1 MISILSAGITQFSL
15 QAATLEFENISIQE
29 TEKKIDTVEIKTSA
43 VCKMC
48 KERLEH
54 DMAFEKG
61 VKSVEL
67 DNETKVLTITYK
79 TNKTNKEELKK
90 AITKIGYDADE
101 MVADQKAHDRL
112 PDCCQKDVE
121 PH

>member
-1 MISILSAGITQFSL
+1 MKTITTILIILISFSSF
-15 QAATLEFENISIQE
+15 AQE
-29 TEKKIDTVEIKTSA
+29 KVKTKTVEIKTSA

-48 KERLEH
+48 KERIEH

-61 VKSVEL
+61 VKKVEL
-67 DNETKVLTITYK
+67 DLETKVVTITYK
-79 TNKTNKEELKK
+79 TAKTNKETLKK

-101 MVADQKAHDRL
+101 LEAEKKAYEKL
-112 PDCCQKDVE
+112 PACCKKDAP